1 MFVIITIIPLGIPII
16 VKCYTM
22 FFCFNIMSLWF
33 LHIISLSDSKL
44 QWVWQH
50 LNSDHSGK
58 NTCSIL
64 VLLCLK
70 KHHVGRTS
78 SSWVAGA
85 GCCHRSGTGL
95 WPDVATGEPC
105 WKRSRIFQDQK
116 KPSKIKDGNDNFPW
130 FFPLISQCSMLF
142 PLKPPYCGD
151 FPMAI
156 GDFHAWEAGKH
167 WETLYKLRENHGKII
182 PLNETLHRNQLYK
195 IV

>member
-105 WKRSRIFQDQK
+105 WKRSRIFQDLPGSTK

-130 FFPLISQCSMLF
+130 FFPLISHH
-142 PLKPPYCGD
+142 
-151 FPMAI
+151 FPMFDVVPTKASVLR
-156 GDFHAWEAGKH
+156 GFPNGHRRFSCLGS
-167 WETLYKLRENHGKII
+167 WETLRN
-182 PLNETLHRNQLYK
+182 PL
-195 IV
+195 